1 MQLHYQRL
9 GHGRPLILIHGL
21 FGSADNWGAIA
32 KYFAQYYQVISV
44 DLRNHG
50 RSPHHA
56 SQNYVDMTADLIEL
70 CDSLNLDKID
80 LLGHSLGGKV
90 AMQFALQF
98 PNRIDKLIVVDMAM
112 RAYPD
117 THTYLIDAM
126 LSVDISSMQTRR
138 AADQALSSSVEDTM
152 VRQFLLMNLVK
163 SGERLTWR
171 LNLTALK
178 DNYPALQQAVYAPAK
193 YDKPSLF
200 IRGQWSDYVSDDDIE
215 QIKFHFTKAEF
226 ASLPTDHW
234 VHAEQP
240 QAFNKIVG
248 QFLIN

>member
-1 MQLHYQRL
+1 MQLHYQRV
-9 GHGRPLILIHGL
+9 GEGYPLILLHGL
-21 FGSADNWGAIA
+21 FGSGDNWGVIA
-32 KYFAQYYQVISV
+32 KHFCQQYQVISV

-56 SQNYVDMTADLIEL
+56 SQTYEDMAVDLIEL
-70 CDSLNLDKID
+70 CDSLNLDKIY

-90 AMQFALQF
+90 AMQFASQF

-117 THTYLIDAM
+117 THTHLIDAM
-126 LSVDISSMQTRR
+126 LSVDISSMQTRS
-138 AADQALSSSVEDTM
+138 AVDLALSSSIEDKM

-163 SGERLTWR
+163 SGERLAWR

-178 DNYPALQQAVYAPAK
+178 NNYATLQQAVRTSAK

-200 IRGQWSDYVSDDDIE
+200 VRGQWSDYVSDDDVE
-215 QIKFHFTKAEF
+215 QIKTRFTKAQF
-226 ASLPTDHW
+226 ASLPTAHW

-240 QAFNKIVG
+240 QAFIEVVA
-248 QFLIN
+248 QFLK